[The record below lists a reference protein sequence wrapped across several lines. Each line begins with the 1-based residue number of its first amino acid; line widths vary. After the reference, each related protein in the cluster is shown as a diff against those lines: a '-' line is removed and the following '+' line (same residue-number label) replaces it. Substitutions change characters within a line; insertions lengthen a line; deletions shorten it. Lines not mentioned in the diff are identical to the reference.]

1 MKKILTQRFKPLLK
15 TVVVFTMIFSLVFGQ
30 AHDAL
35 AAGRSGGRMGGGS
48 FRRSAPSRSYR
59 APSSGGYRGSYGG
72 YGGGYGRGGGGF
84 FFFPSPWLFLGGGG
98 GSLFTLLILAAIGSY
113 LFQAFRQAADGQTT
127 AGVSNPSVSVAKV
140 QVGLLAD
147 ARSLQKELNQIA
159 MKSNTGNS
167 AGLAKLLQE
176 STLALLR
183 HPEYWVYGGSQT
195 KQARLESAEA
205 EFNRMILMERSKVA
219 GETLSNIAGE
229 LKQKDGSAIAVSTP
243 EELAQRDPGAYI
255 VVTLIVGTEGKLNLP
270 TINGDDDLRT
280 ALNVLGAVSSDK
292 LLAVEVLWTPQAEGD
307 VLTRDEMVSDY
318 PSLKLV

>member
-1 MKKILTQRFKPLLK
+1 MKQTLMQRLQPLLK
-15 TVVVFTMIFSLVFGQ
+15 TAIVFTMIFSLVFGY

-48 FRRSAPSRSYR
+48 FRRSMPSRSYR
-59 APSSGGYRGSYGG
+59 APSNGGYNTGGYRGG
-72 YGGGYGRGGGGF
+72 YGGGGGF

-98 GSLFTLLILAAIGSY
+98 GSLLTLLVLMAVGSY
-113 LFQAFRQAADGQTT
+113 LVQTFRRAADDGES
-127 AGVSNPSVSVAKV
+127 GVSRSTISVAKV

-159 MKSNTGNS
+159 LKSNTNTG

-183 HPEYWVYGGSQT
+183 HPEYWVYGGTES

-219 GETLSNIAGE
+219 GETLSNVAGE
-229 LKQKDGSAIAVSTP
+229 LKQKDTSAIAVASP
-243 EELAQRDPGAYI
+243 AELAERDPGAYI

-270 TINGDDDLRT
+270 TINDESDLRT
-280 ALNVLGAVSSDK
+280 AINMLGAVSSDQ
-292 LLAVEVLWTPQAEGD
+292 LMAVEVLWTPQADGD
-307 VLTRDEMVSDY
+307 VLTRDDMVSDY